1 MLILSRFPQFIADFH
16 SLLLFSIQSEAL
28 PHSMEFENITFL
40 FKYEITL
47 TMSFSLHLEKHSNCI
62 MYANAWSS
70 SSMANVTFF
79 NSVSFENLILT
90 CICKYHLLKI
100 DGELVGITDMFESTP
115 LIVELCGGLISRWR
129 CLSYISF

>member
-28 PHSMEFENITFL
+28 PHSMEFENITYL

-62 MYANAWSS
+62 MH
-70 SSMANVTFF
+70 ANVNFF

>member
-62 MYANAWSS
+62 MYANV
-70 SSMANVTFF
+70 NFF